1 MVGIILGA
9 TAVRERI
16 AHFVH
21 PLRDAFGALFFFSFG
36 LTIDPGDV
44 VSVLGPVL
52 AAVAL
57 TFVLNMAA
65 GVVAARVR
73 GLDREAAVN
82 IGLTLVSRGEFALV
96 LGSLALAAGL
106 DERLGPFVAGYV
118 LLLAILGPLAA
129 TRADALHGLV
139 PARLVGGPA

>member
-9 TAVRERI
+9 TAARERI

-21 PLRDAFGALFFFSFG
+21 PLRDSFGALFFFAFG
-36 LTIDPGDV
+36 LTISPGDV
-44 VSVLGPVL
+44 VSVAVPVL
-52 AAVAL
+52 VAVVV

-65 GVVAARVR
+65 GVVAARLR
-73 GLDREAAVN
+73 GLDGQAAVN

-106 DERLGPFVAGYV
+106 DERLGAFVAGYV
-118 LLLAILGPLAA
+118 LVLAVLGPLAA
-129 TRADALHGLV
+129 TRSQALAPLV
-139 PARLVGGPA
+139 PSRLIGDAA